1 MGIGILVEGIIYPTC
16 IANKMCMT
24 CLCVDCREREITFEL
39 GVKALDMTSLGI
51 QLLIVCSV
59 MRMRKSMI
67 KYAFPI
73 SLSVRKLPRRSI

>member
-1 MGIGILVEGIIYPTC
+1 MNEAEINLQS
-16 IANKMCMT
+16 
-24 CLCVDCREREITFEL
+24 VDCREREITFEL

-67 KYAFPI
+67 KYAFLI
-73 SLSVRKLPRRSI
+73 SLSVRNCLGVAFSQWAC